1 MIAGQPYGV
10 LKLEIVFW
18 IPSPLDGATAHH
30 PRKSTSSPINTMNIR
45 HSVTD
50 LQLVH
55 PFKISRRDA
64 DLFRQVISAEID
76 GGLGEAAPARFYGE
90 TVDTVQTALES
101 FDPMLDENHD
111 AVQAVMDRL
120 ECTLPGNYAAK
131 CAVDMALHDR
141 LGKQLGVPLYRL
153 WGLDP
158 DTTPCTAFTIG
169 LDDPEIMGRKA
180 REARDYPILK
190 VKLGTPHD
198 LQIMR
203 AIRQATNKP
212 IYVDANTAWTPKTAV
227 RKIRELVPFGI
238 ELIEQPTRADDLEG
252 LRFVREHVDVP
263 IIADESVK
271 RADDIPSLLGCV
283 DGINIKLTKC
293 GGLLEAVRMI
303 HAARTH
309 GLQVM
314 IGCMIESSLGITA
327 AAHLTPLVDYADLD
341 GNLLIANDPYC
352 GVTLEAGKL
361 ILPDRPG
368 IGVVPRESYTSP
380 SSNYR

>member
-1 MIAGQPYGV
+1 MS
-10 LKLEIVFW
+10 
-18 IPSPLDGATAHH
+18 PSPH
-30 PRKSTSSPINTMNIR
+30 PTKTTSLRLNTMNIW

-55 PFKISRRDA
+55 PFKISRRDS
-64 DLFRQVISAEID
+64 DRFREVISVEIE

-90 TVDTVQTALES
+90 TAETVQTALEI
-101 FDPMLDENHD
+101 FDSSLDDNLD
-111 AVQAVMDRL
+111 AIQAVMGRL
-120 ECTLPGNYAAK
+120 ESTLRGNYAAK
-131 CAVDMALHDR
+131 CAIDMALHDR
-141 LGKQLGVPLYRL
+141 LGKRFGVPLHRL

-158 DTTPCTAFTIG
+158 NATPHTAFTIG
-169 LDDPEIMGRKA
+169 LDEPEIMGRKA
-180 REARDYPILK
+180 HEAQGYPILK

-203 AIRQATNKP
+203 AIREATDKP
-212 IYVDANTAWTPKTAV
+212 IYVDANTAWTPKAAV
-227 RKIRELVPFGI
+227 RNIRELVPYGI
-238 ELIEQPTRADDLEG
+238 ELIEQPTSADDLEG
-252 LRFVREHVDVP
+252 LKFVREHVDVP

-271 RADDIPSLLGCV
+271 RAADIPALLGCV

-303 HAARTH
+303 HVARTH

-327 AAHLTPLVDYADLD
+327 AAQLTPLVDYADLD
-341 GNLLIANDPYC
+341 GHLLIANDPYA
-352 GVTLEAGKL
+352 GVTLKAGKL

-368 IGVVPRESYTSP
+368 IGVIPRKSCLTS
-380 SSNYR
+380 SSSTL